1 MYNDNNNNNTR
12 KVVTQLDLTLSSYNS
27 FEYRWLVKNSTK
39 LLYRLSLF
47 RFAFPFII
55 IIIFFYYYC
64 LAFRPVRLYYPD
76 THTPFSHQSIVLS
89 RYFCIARVLNY
100 ISAAAAATAIDWL
113 ERKNKITSS
122 NKLVGTLSHQFTNL
136 VWFCIIIT
144 ITGVLRR
151 MSSVLMTCFVF
162 NGYRYIWKK

>member
-1 MYNDNNNNNTR
+1 MYNNNTR

-27 FEYRWLVKNSTK
+27 FEYRWLVKNSPK

-55 IIIFFYYYC
+55 IIFYYHC
-64 LAFRPVRLYYPD
+64 LAFWPVRLYTIPIP
-76 THTPFSHQSIVLS
+76 TRPFPTNLLS

-100 ISAAAAATAIDWL
+100 IAAAAIDWL

-122 NKLVGTLSHQFTNL
+122 NKSVGTPSHQFTNL
-136 VWFCIIIT
+136 VWFFYYYYHHCFKKKNT
-144 ITGVLRR
+144 
-151 MSSVLMTCFVF
+151 VLMTCFMF
-162 NGYRYIWKK
+162 NEYRNILII